1 VGVPVLTQEIGM
13 DEALAEQVVV
23 ACHEKGKIVAEE
35 QRIAA
40 EAEAA
45 RKAEEAAATD
55 HLLGGMGGGAVETDA
70 KAESTADSI
79 LGGGG

>member
-1 VGVPVLTQEIGM
+1 MSDDLADRVVL
-13 DEALAEQVVV
+13 

-45 RKAEEAAATD
+45 RKAEDAAATD
-55 HLLGGMGGGAVETDA
+55 HLLGGGSIGGMGVGGGAVETDA
-70 KAESTADSI
+70 GAESAADSI
-79 LGGGG
+79 LGGGN

>member
-1 VGVPVLTQEIGM
+1 M
-13 DEALAEQVVV
+13 SDDLAERVVL

-45 RKAEEAAATD
+45 RKAEDAAATD
-55 HLLGGMGGGAVETDA
+55 HLLGGGPIGGMGGGAVETDA
-70 KAESTADSI
+70 SAESAADSI
-79 LGGGG
+79 LGGGN